1 MRRIDAATE
10 SDERIA
16 AEVAEVIEGG
26 GTVIWPTDTV
36 YGIGCDPAQPKA
48 IARIFELKGRPGHKP
63 LALHFGSVGELL
75 EYTGESRL
83 AALAARHFL
92 PGPLTIVVRRPAFVD
107 ERVSGGLPTVG
118 LRVPNQRLCSALL
131 ERSGPLAATSANR
144 SGTPAYLGGENE
156 DGLPRADLFVFDG
169 PTPLQT
175 ESTIID
181 VSHDELR
188 LVREGAISQAMLEL
202 YLDRPV
208 RPGTVLRAPEAEV

>member
-10 SDERIA
+10 SVARIA
-16 AEVAEVIEGG
+16 AEVAEVVEAG
-26 GTVIWPTDTV
+26 GTVILPTDTV
-36 YGIGCDPAQPKA
+36 YGIGCDPAQPDA
-48 IARIFELKGRPGHKP
+48 IGRIFRLKGRPEYKP
-63 LALHFGSVGELL
+63 LALHLASVPELL
-75 EYTGESRL
+75 EYAGGNPL

-107 ERVSGGLPTVG
+107 ERVSAGLPTVG
-118 LRVPNQRLCSALL
+118 LRVPAQRLCLAVL
-131 ERSGPLAATSANR
+131 ERSGPLAATSANL
-144 SGTPAYLGGENE
+144 SGSPPYLGAPGAEA
-156 DGLPRADLFVFDG
+156 LPEADLFVFDG

-208 RPGTVLRAPEAEV
+208 RPGPVLRAPGAEA

>member
-1 MRRIDAATE
+1 VRRIDAATE
-10 SDERIA
+10 EVGRIA
-16 AEVAEVIEGG
+16 TEFTEVVEAG

-36 YGIGCDPAQPKA
+36 YGIGCDPAQPDA
-48 IARIFELKGRPGHKP
+48 IARIFALKGRPDYKP
-63 LALHFGSVGELL
+63 LALHLASVAELL
-75 EYTGESRL
+75 EYAGGNPL

-92 PGPLTIVVRRPAFVD
+92 PGPLTIVVRRPDFVD
-107 ERVSGGLPTVG
+107 ERVSAGLPTVG
-118 LRVPNQRLCSALL
+118 LRVPAQRLCLALL

-144 SGTPAYLGGENE
+144 SGSPAYLGGPETG
-156 DGLPRADLFVFDG
+156 GLPEADLFVFDG
-169 PTPLQT
+169 PTPLRT

-208 RPGTVLRAPEAEV
+208 RPGNVLRSPESEG

>member
-75 EYTGESRL
+75 
-83 AALAARHFL
+83 
-92 PGPLTIVVRRPAFVD
+92 
-107 ERVSGGLPTVG
+107 
-118 LRVPNQRLCSALL
+118 
-131 ERSGPLAATSANR
+131 TSVA
-144 SGTPAYLGGENE
+144 
-156 DGLPRADLFVFDG
+156 
-169 PTPLQT
+169 
-175 ESTIID
+175 
-181 VSHDELR
+181 
-188 LVREGAISQAMLEL
+188 EGDI
-202 YLDRPV
+202 P
-208 RPGTVLRAPEAEV
+208 

>member
-1 MRRIDAATE
+1 
-10 SDERIA
+10 
-16 AEVAEVIEGG
+16 
-26 GTVIWPTDTV
+26 
-36 YGIGCDPAQPKA
+36 
-48 IARIFELKGRPGHKP
+48 
-63 LALHFGSVGELL
+63 
-75 EYTGESRL
+75 
-83 AALAARHFL
+83 
-92 PGPLTIVVRRPAFVD
+92 
-107 ERVSGGLPTVG
+107 
-118 LRVPNQRLCSALL
+118 
-131 ERSGPLAATSANR
+131 LAATSANR
-144 SGTPAYLGGENE
+144 SGSPAYLGGENE